1 MKLILGWN
9 KAMKLTKILTIRAN
23 LRCLSGLH
31 IGGIDKAVVRN
42 PLTGR
47 PYIPGSS
54 LKGKIRSLL
63 EWRTGIVQPKPL
75 NYRDYQHSNSNTDVL
90 TLLKLFGTGGSDK
103 LTDAE
108 SYELGPT
115 RLSFWDCDFK
125 DEWIRRVE
133 EVNELPTEVK
143 SENMINRHK
152 GTVFT
157 PRYTERVIAG
167 ALFDFRLTV
176 KVIDDEEKTLLP
188 TVLAGLKLLELDS
201 LGGSGSRGYG
211 KIALEGLTIDGQD
224 RQAEFAKLD
233 PFKTQTK

>member
-1 MKLILGWN
+1 
-9 KAMKLTKILTIRAN
+9 MKLTKILTIRAN

-31 IGGIDKAVVRN
+31 IGGGDTEMHIGGIDNAVVRN

-63 EWRTGIVQPKPL
+63 EWRTGAVKPEPL
-75 NYRDYQHSNSNTDVL
+75 SYRDYQHSNGNTDVL

-115 RLSFWDCDFK
+115 RLSFWDCDLK
-125 DEWIRRVE
+125 DEWISRVE
-133 EVNELPTEVK
+133 EANELPTEAK
-143 SENMINRHK
+143 SENAIDRISGVARN
-152 GTVFT
+152 
-157 PRYTERVIAG
+157 PRYSERVIAG

>member
-1 MKLILGWN
+1 M
-9 KAMKLTKILTIRAN
+9 
-23 LRCLSGLH
+23 
-31 IGGIDKAVVRN
+31 
-42 PLTGR
+42 
-47 PYIPGSS
+47 
-54 LKGKIRSLL
+54 
-63 EWRTGIVQPKPL
+63 QPKPL

-115 RLSFWDCDFK
+115 RLFFWDCDFK

>member
-1 MKLILGWN
+1 
-9 KAMKLTKILTIRAN
+9 MKLTKILTIRAN

-31 IGGIDKAVVRN
+31 IGGGDTEMHIGGIDNAVVRN

-63 EWRTGIVQPKPL
+63 EWRTGAVKPEPL
-75 NYRDYQHSNSNTDVL
+75 SYRDYQHSNGNTDVL

-115 RLSFWDCDFK
+115 RLSFWDCDLK
-125 DEWIRRVE
+125 DEWISRVE
-133 EVNELPTEVK
+133 EANELPTEAK
-143 SENMINRHK
+143 SENAIDRISGVARN
-152 GTVFT
+152 

-224 RQAEFAKLD
+224 RQAEFA
-233 PFKTQTK
+233 

>member
-23 LRCLSGLH
+23 LRCLSGLHIGGGDTEMH

-152 GTVFT
+152 GTYSLHVT
-157 PRYTERVIAG
+157 PNG
-167 ALFDFRLTV
+167 
-176 KVIDDEEKTLLP
+176 
-188 TVLAGLKLLELDS
+188 
-201 LGGSGSRGYG
+201 
-211 KIALEGLTIDGQD
+211 
-224 RQAEFAKLD
+224 
-233 PFKTQTK
+233 

>member
-1 MKLILGWN
+1 MGVYKGGFDGMMAQRRVMMKYGGYSQSKKKRSYFRSMVVPMLCSGEYSIPDLIGVAKGYRYVLTAILG
-9 KAMKLTKILTIRAN
+9 
-23 LRCLSGLH
+23 
-31 IGGIDKAVVRN
+31 
-42 PLTGR
+42 
-47 PYIPGSS
+47 
-54 LKGKIRSLL
+54 SLL
-63 EWRTGIVQPKPL
+63 A
-75 NYRDYQHSNSNTDVL
+75 
-90 TLLKLFGTGGSDK
+90 LFGTGGSDK

-115 RLSFWDCDFK
+115 RLSFWDCDLK
-125 DEWIRRVE
+125 DEWISRVE
-133 EVNELPTEVK
+133 EANELPTEAK
-143 SENMINRHK
+143 SENAIDRISGVARN
-152 GTVFT
+152 

-176 KVIDDEEKTLLP
+176 KGIDDEEKTLLP